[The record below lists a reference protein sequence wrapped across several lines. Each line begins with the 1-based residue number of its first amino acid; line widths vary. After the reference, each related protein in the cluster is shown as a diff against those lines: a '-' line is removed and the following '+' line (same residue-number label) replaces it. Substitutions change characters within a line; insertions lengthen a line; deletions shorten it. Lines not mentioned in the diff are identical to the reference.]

1 MSGLIVGL
9 LIMTSLFKAAC
20 TNKEI
25 KKREENYS
33 ICSGKYYKGNKQKV
47 IVDLQSR
54 KKTITGKEE
63 RRRR

>member
-33 ICSGKYYKGNKQKV
+33 ICSGKYCKGYKQKGRV
-47 IVDLQSR
+47 ELQGR
-54 KKTITGKEE
+54 EKAITGGEE
-63 RRRR
+63 RAKE